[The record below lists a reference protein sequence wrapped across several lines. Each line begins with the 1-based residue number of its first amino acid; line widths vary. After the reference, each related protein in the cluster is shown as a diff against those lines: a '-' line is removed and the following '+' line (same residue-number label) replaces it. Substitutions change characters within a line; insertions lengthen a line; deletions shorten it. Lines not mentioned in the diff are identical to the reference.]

1 MDKWKDRIA
10 TIVAILGLYGAVAFG
25 AQRVAY
31 ERFYEPFGVS
41 PEDVGTDS
49 TAILQQTAAGL
60 VSAEVIL
67 VGVVAIVAVG
77 LTVLGRRFLKG
88 KVKAERNACV
98 ALVILASGCL
108 GLTYVVIHENYTNA
122 AAAAQ
127 CAIKEGRPVRGLR
140 YNLPLVGI
148 TVTRLGVRAD
158 LARIRSTSPSTAL
171 PAKWKTRVVL
181 YLGSANSLA
190 AAYDRQ
196 KKQTV
201 RFPLSSAVVRADTT
215 TPLFVAADGCKPLA

>member
-10 TIVAILGLYGAVAFG
+10 TIVAILGLYGAFAFG

-41 PEDVGTDS
+41 PEDVGTDA
-49 TAILQQTAAGL
+49 TAVLQQTAAGL
-60 VSAEVIL
+60 ASAEVIL
-67 VGVVAIVAVG
+67 VGVFTIVAV
-77 LTVLGRRFLKG
+77 VLIVFVRRSSKDKIEFKRY
-88 KVKAERNACV
+88 ARI
-98 ALVILASGCL
+98 ALAILVPGCL
-108 GLTYVVIHENYTNA
+108 VLTYLIISDNYTNA

-140 YNLPLVGI
+140 YDLPLEI

-158 LARIRSTSPSTAL
+158 LARIRNTSPSTAL
-171 PAKWKTRVVL
+171 PSEWKTRVVL
-181 YLGSANSLA
+181 YLGSANGLGV
-190 AAYDRQ
+190 AYDRQ

-201 RFPLSSAVVRADTT
+201 RFALSSAVIRTDTT
-215 TPLFVAADGCKPLA
+215 TPLFVAADGCKLLA